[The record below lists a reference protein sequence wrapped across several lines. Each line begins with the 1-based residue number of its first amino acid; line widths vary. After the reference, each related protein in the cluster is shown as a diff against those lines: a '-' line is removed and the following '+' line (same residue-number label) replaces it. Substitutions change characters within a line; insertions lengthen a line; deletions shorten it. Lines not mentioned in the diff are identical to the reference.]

1 MQGTIKVW
9 RGGRQAPN
17 NTKDDFPPS
26 SSTAGFSGELPQT
39 MKYRKKPVEIEAVQY
54 TGNNEHEIMDFAGDA
69 RVRCVPMSMTLR
81 PAITIDTL
89 EGVMTA
95 SEGDFIIRGVKGEL
109 YPCKP
114 DIFAATY
121 EAVDSENA

>member
-1 MQGTIKVW
+1 
-9 RGGRQAPN
+9 
-17 NTKDDFPPS
+17 
-26 SSTAGFSGELPQT
+26 

-54 TGNNEHEIMDFAGDA
+54 TGANEHEIMEFAGDA
-69 RVRCVPMSMTLR
+69 RVRCVPMSMAVR

-95 SEGDFIIRGVKGEL
+95 SEGDFIIRCVKGEL

-121 EAVDSENA
+121 EPV